1 MQPNVSG
8 DAGGSEGVGNAQA
21 WASFGPPAYVKR
33 GLAVEEAWQVLG
45 NKIRACRQAWS
56 EPLGRLCS
64 QLRHQSGDLAKFRP
78 WLAGEEDL
86 TRLLELDRNLA
97 FTLKYP
103 PAPVLWL
110 WTLQGNLRRLR
121 HLTVDFNQAWSSY
134 LDTVDLGPVNRARE
148 QYNRWYLL
156 EKECAMRS
164 TRLAVGSYR
173 PFPLATRED
182 LVRAFP
188 PLPVFEFRRG

>member
-1 MQPNVSG
+1 M
-8 DAGGSEGVGNAQA
+8 GNAQA

-33 GLAVEEAWQVLG
+33 GLAVEEAWLG
-45 NKIRACRQAWS
+45 LVHKLGVSWKGWT
-56 EPLGRLCS
+56 EPVGRLCA
-64 QLRHQSGDLAKFRP
+64 QLRYQAGDLARFRR
-78 WLAGEEDL
+78 WLATPQDVD
-86 TRLLELDRNLA
+86 RLIELDRRLA

-103 PAPVLWL
+103 PAPALWL
-110 WTLQGNLRRLR
+110 WTLKGNLRRLR
-121 HLTVDFNQAWSSY
+121 HLTVDFNQAWSAH
-134 LDTVDLGPVNRARE
+134 LHGVDLAMVNQARE

-164 TRLAVGSYR
+164 TRLAVGGYR

-188 PLPVFEFRRG
+188 PLPVFELKKGWAI